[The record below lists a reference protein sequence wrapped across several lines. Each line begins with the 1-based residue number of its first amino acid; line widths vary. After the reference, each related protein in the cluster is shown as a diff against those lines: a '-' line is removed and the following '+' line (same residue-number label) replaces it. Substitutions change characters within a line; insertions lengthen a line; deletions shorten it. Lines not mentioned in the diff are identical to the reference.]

1 MALSI
6 NYPSPFG
13 GEAFTYF
20 IIGQVHENRYRGHAT
35 VVSYGFLNAD
45 ARQAMANYVPIST
58 PIDATHWVKDASIAQ
73 IYTMLKAT
81 PQFAN
86 ATDV

>member
-6 NYPSPFG
+6 QYPSPYG

-20 IIGQVHENRYRGHAT
+20 IIGEVHENRYRSHAT
-35 VVSYGFLNAD
+35 VVAYGFLNAD
-45 ARQAMANYVPIST
+45 ARQAMANYVTIST
-58 PIDATHWVKDASIAQ
+58 PIDAENWTKDATIAQ
-73 IYTMLKAT
+73 IYDMLKAT

-86 ATDV
+86 AVDV

>member
-6 NYPSPFG
+6 QYPSPYG

-20 IIGQVHENRYRGHAT
+20 IIGEVHENRYRSHAT
-35 VVSYGFLNAD
+35 VVMYGFLNAN
-45 ARQAMANYVPIST
+45 ARQAMANYVAIST
-58 PIDATHWVKDASIAQ
+58 PIDAENWIKDATIEQ